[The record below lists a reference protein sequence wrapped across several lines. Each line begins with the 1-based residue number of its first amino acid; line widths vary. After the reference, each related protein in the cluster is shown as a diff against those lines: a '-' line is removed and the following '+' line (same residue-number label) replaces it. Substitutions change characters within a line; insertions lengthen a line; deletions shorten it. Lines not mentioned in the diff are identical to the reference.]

1 MLREFLIQ
9 HGENDDREGCEC
21 DIVELINDWLIQ
33 GLSTERGS
41 KSVPELRHD
50 EENILVEHVDGQD
63 RVSAVSLT
71 SMVEKKRLEERELR
85 NRIVR

>member
-9 HGENDDREGCEC
+9 HGENDDREGSES

-33 GLSTERGS
+33 GLSTERGG

-85 NRIVR
+85 NRIV